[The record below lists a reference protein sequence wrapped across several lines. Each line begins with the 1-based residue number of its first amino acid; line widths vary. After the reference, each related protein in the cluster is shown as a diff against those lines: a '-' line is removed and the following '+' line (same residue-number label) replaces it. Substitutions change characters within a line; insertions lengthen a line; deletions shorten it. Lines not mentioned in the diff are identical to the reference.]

1 MMVCDPEGH
10 TGVWGGRIHSIVWE
24 REAQLCSFWTQNV
37 CQAHALITTRI
48 PTYMAESRRR
58 VVVAR
63 AGTLQS
69 AERVLVLVLVL
80 AILAAAGPV
89 RMMLAGLGV
98 QCRERYWR
106 GVCSAQC
113 VR

>member
-1 MMVCDPEGH
+1 
-10 TGVWGGRIHSIVWE
+10 
-24 REAQLCSFWTQNV
+24 
-37 CQAHALITTRI
+37 
-48 PTYMAESRRR
+48 MAESRRR

-98 QCRERYWR
+98 LLT
-106 GVCSAQC
+106 CSAGKGTGEAC
-113 VR
+113 VLPNVLGNAVKVDERESE

>member
-1 MMVCDPEGH
+1 MTQRVILVWGERGYTVLYGYERRSELLDPE
-10 TGVWGGRIHSIVWE
+10 
-24 REAQLCSFWTQNV
+24 

-48 PTYMAESRRR
+48 RTYMAESRRR

-69 AERVLVLVLVL
+69 AERVLVLVL
-80 AILAAAGPV
+80 AILAATGPV

-106 GVCSAQC
+106 GVCSA
-113 VR
+113 